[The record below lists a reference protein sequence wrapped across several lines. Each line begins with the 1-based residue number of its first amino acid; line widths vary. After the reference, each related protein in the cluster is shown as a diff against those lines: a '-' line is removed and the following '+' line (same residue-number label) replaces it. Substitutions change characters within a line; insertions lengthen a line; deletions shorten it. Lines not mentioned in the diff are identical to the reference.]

1 MKLTNKGI
9 TLIAL
14 VITIIVVLI
23 LAGVAI
29 ATITGENGILTKAIT
44 AKKNTENASTREK
57 IQIEVMGSYGEDGKL
72 DVDTLKSNLN
82 KNIPDV
88 VIEGDTFPI
97 TVTVDGQTFTVDSN
111 GSVELAGPTAVISGI
126 KLLDSTGAEV
136 TEADR
141 PEEGATGYQA
151 SFKVALTEAGTIN
164 SVTFNGTT
172 ITGENGVYKI
182 PVTENTTYKISVNFT
197 VDGKTE
203 TKEINVVIKDLFKS
217 AAPIEAGDI
226 ATNPDI
232 FKKVTEGKVLN
243 YGNTLKVTD
252 AEGNQV
258 DLDVEW
264 KVFYAE
270 GNDIYLIASDY
281 VPVSKLASQ
290 KENLGFTDNGNYNI
304 YWNSS
309 SGFKGTTPINPT
321 IASRFMLNEL
331 PKFTNTSNPNY
342 KMTAC
347 LLDAS
352 KWETFRDTRWADE
365 NNVIGGPTLE
375 MYTAS
380 WNKKYADNKL
390 YTNTNSTGYYVGTS
404 ETPTTYSAGMSSTP
418 SYKDTLYYPYTSEYN
433 NCLRILAGF
442 SVRI

>member
-1 MKLTNKGI
+1 MERLRKMSKKELNKGI

-14 VITIIVVLI
+14 VITIIVLLI

-29 ATITGENGILTKAIT
+29 ATLTGDNGILTKAVE
-44 AKKNTENASTREK
+44 AKKNTENASAKER
-57 IQIEVMGSYGEDGKL
+57 IQIEVIGSYERDGTL
-72 DVDTLKSNLN
+72 NLDTLKSNISAH
-82 KNIPDV
+82 IPSA
-88 VIEGDTFPI
+88 VIGGDTSLI
-97 TVTVDGQTFTVDSN
+97 TVTLEGQTYTIDAGGN
-111 GSVELAGPTAVISGI
+111 VELEGPI
-126 KLLDSTGAEV
+126 
-136 TEADR
+136 
-141 PEEGATGYQA
+141 
-151 SFKVALTEAGTIN
+151 
-164 SVTFNGTT
+164 
-172 ITGENGVYKI
+172 
-182 PVTENTTYKISVNFT
+182 
-197 VDGKTE
+197 
-203 TKEINVVIKDLFKS
+203 
-217 AAPIEAGDI
+217 IEAEDI

-290 KENLGFTDNGNYNI
+290 KASLGFADNGNCSI
-304 YWNSS
+304 CWNSS
-309 SGFKGTTPINPT
+309 DFKVTSINPT

-331 PKFTNTSNPNY
+331 SKFTNTSNPNY

-404 ETPTTYSAGMSSTP
+404 ETPTTYSVDMSSTP
-418 SYKDTLYYPYTSEYN
+418 GYSDALYYPHASVYNSCYGYWLASPSAHYRKYEVMVYDGGGVSGFDFNYSYYGVRPLVHLKSDIKLKSHGKDFVLVSE
-433 NCLRILAGF
+433 
-442 SVRI
+442 